1 MKAIIVGVALLIIG
15 CIGLSRDASALQAT
29 TNRWTQASPVVQSSV
44 VSIPAEDVTC
54 PTYIQ
59 DVLVGSEVQ
68 TRRTCLYRGER
79 MRFGIYTEGNLQ
91 RAVVAFA
98 HDSRMSVLKD
108 VCVSAV
114 CRYSAD
120 QDILVMQSYSRQT
133 GRELVIYSHVSQRL
147 KRVVLPGS
155 GEVVYELDTSM
166 PDYTLKND
174 AGLSVDPGA
183 YALSDNGKW
192 LAVELRNRGTAL
204 VDTTTFT
211 VRHIATVGYGYGAGM
226 DPTEE
231 LAVSNDGQSVA
242 VVGMN
247 VGFVVIDIVPG
258 CGQELV
264 GYLSP
269 QPGVI
274 GCQSTDLGIG
284 NTFPNFFSAHRP
296 EFSPSGESLKVTV
309 LLRSEPVRSVVF
321 GVAGSDPVVSIGML
335 SLGDSFASGLGENDE
350 RFYLEHTNSG
360 VDDCS
365 VSRRS
370 YPFLL
375 AATMGIAGSNSK
387 SVACAG
393 AQIVDVTSVTKNYY
407 GQNNRLRPQ
416 TGEIS
421 ETGVEQSKQQALT
434 DFWPG
439 RAAQAAF
446 VKKYSPSVLTVGVG
460 GNDIGLMGKLRVCAM
475 PGTCEWA
482 VGEGRQKTAGEI
494 NGLFDRL
501 ATLYAELAQASP
513 GSRIYAVGYP
523 DIINPEGV
531 CDPLTALLFDAVERV
546 YMRESLH
553 YLNQVI
559 AAAAM
564 KSGITYLDIENSFA
578 GKKLCDSLVSP
589 AMNGV
594 KVGDDAAPISA
605 LPQLRIISAGSFHP
619 KPVGHAL
626 ISTSITN
633 HYSALSSYEACSD
646 GVRICPVSTAAPIAD
661 EYWRTSEI
669 QSAPRAYF
677 EEFARF
683 VTHSSRHLQ
692 LSLPAFSLLTGSQV
706 RVELRS
712 DEVLLGTT
720 TANHSGGL
728 EMDVTIPELT
738 TSGFHT
744 LHVFGTSPSGDSID
758 IYQFVSVD
766 DEGEVR
772 VTDPENAVTDGGNSL
787 ANLSAGGSPVTTQL
801 AIIGTTETPLQVQT
815 DDAAVLGSDSQS
827 SAIASGASTPEV
839 QPMNGVKKSIVRS
852 LPDLGWIYIW
862 VIAAL
867 VAIIAIPLIL
877 LQRRWAKRSSSV

>member
-1 MKAIIVGVALLIIG
+1 MKAIIVGVMLLVIG
-15 CIGLSRDASALQAT
+15 CVCISSDVRALEAT
-29 TNRWTQASPVVQSSV
+29 ANRWAYAPPVLQSSV
-44 VSIPAEDVTC
+44 ASSMTEDATC
-54 PTYIQ
+54 PTYVQ
-59 DVLVGSEVQ
+59 DVFVGLEVQ
-68 TRRTCLYRGER
+68 TRRACLYGGER

-91 RAVVAFA
+91 HAVVGFS
-98 HDSRMSVLKD
+98 HDKRMSVLKD
-108 VCVSAV
+108 VCVNAV

-133 GRELVIYSHVSQRL
+133 GRELVVYTHVSERLQRI
-147 KRVVLPGS
+147 VLPGS
-155 GEVVYELDTSM
+155 GEVVYELDTST

-174 AGLSVDPGA
+174 AGQSVDPGA

-192 LAVELRNRGTAL
+192 LVVELRNRGTAL
-204 VDTTTFT
+204 IDTTTFT
-211 VRHIATVGYGYGAGM
+211 ARHIATAGYGYGAGM

-247 VGFVVIDIVPG
+247 VGFVVIDVVPG

-269 QPGVI
+269 QPGTI
-274 GCQSTDLGIG
+274 GCPSTDLGIG
-284 NTFPNFFSAHRP
+284 ETFPNFFSAHRP
-296 EFSPSGESLKVTV
+296 EFSHSGESLKVTM
-309 LLRSEPVRSVVF
+309 LLRSAPVRSVVF
-321 GVAGSDPVVSIGML
+321 GVAGAAPAVSIGML
-335 SLGDSFASGLGENDE
+335 SLGDSFVSGLGENDE
-350 RFYLEHTNSG
+350 RFYIEHTSSG

-375 AATMGIAGSNSK
+375 AATMGISGSNIK

-393 AQIVDVTSVTKNYY
+393 AQINDVTNTTKNYY
-407 GQNNRLRPQ
+407 GQNNRLRAQ
-416 TGEIS
+416 AGEIS
-421 ETGVEQSKQQALT
+421 ETSVERSKQQALI

-439 RAAQAAF
+439 RTTQAAF
-446 VKKYSPSVLTVGVG
+446 VEKYSPSVLTVGVG

-501 ATLYAELAQASP
+501 AALYAELSQASLE
-513 GSRIYAVGYP
+513 SRIYAVGYP

-564 KSGITYLDIENSFA
+564 KAGITYLDIENSFS

-605 LPQLRIISAGSFHP
+605 LPQLKMISAGSFHP
-619 KPVGHAL
+619 KPAGHAL
-626 ISTSITN
+626 ISASITN
-633 HYSALSSYEACSD
+633 HYSPLSSHEACSD
-646 GVRICPVSTAAPIAD
+646 GVRVCPVTTAAPVAD
-661 EYWRTSEI
+661 EYWRTAENPST
-669 QSAPRAYF
+669 PRAYF

-683 VTHSSRHLQ
+683 VAQSGRRLQ
-692 LSLPAFSLLTGSQV
+692 LSLPALSLLTGSQV

-712 DEVLLGTT
+712 DAALLATT
-720 TANHSGGL
+720 TANASGGL
-728 EMDVTIPELT
+728 DVEVAIPEST
-738 TSGFHT
+738 APGFHT
-744 LHVFGTSPSGDSID
+744 LHLFGTSPIGDPID
-758 IYQFVSVD
+758 IYQFVTVDEESNVQVVDPDSVVGNG
-766 DEGEVR
+766 EGAAESSR
-772 VTDPENAVTDGGNSL
+772 
-787 ANLSAGGSPVTTQL
+787 GGSTATTQPTM
-801 AIIGTTETPLQVQT
+801 IGSTATSLQLQT
-815 DDAAVLGSDSQS
+815 DDAAVLGSDSQR
-827 SAIASGASTPEV
+827 STVVLEGSV
-839 QPMNGVKKSIVRS
+839 LKTQPVISVKKSAVQH
-852 LPDLGWIYIW
+852 LPDLGWIYTG
-862 VIAAL
+862 VVTAL
-867 VAIIAIPLIL
+867 LAIIAIPLIL
-877 LQRRWAKRSSSV
+877 LQRRWAKRGSSV